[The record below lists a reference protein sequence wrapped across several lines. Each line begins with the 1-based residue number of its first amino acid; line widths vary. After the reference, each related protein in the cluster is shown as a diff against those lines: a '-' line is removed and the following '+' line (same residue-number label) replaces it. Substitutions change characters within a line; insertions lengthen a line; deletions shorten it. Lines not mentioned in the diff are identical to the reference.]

1 MSNDYYD
8 NFLADEGP
16 NPDPE
21 DNKVDKGL
29 EWINFHPTAK
39 EAYQAIND
47 LKKIKLRYISGHSS
61 EKSYK
66 TKSPWTISKAEV
78 ARRVGKSSQPLFN
91 SNTFSIGLLSY
102 YNDANDDLLN
112 AKTKKLTKA
121 NKGVQHKTKEELKE
135 STLKLTKENK
145 QLLQNTCEEL
155 YEKLLSELPLDVRR
169 KLGLN

>member
-8 NFLADEGP
+8 NFLADEDL
-16 NPDPE
+16 NPEPE

-47 LKKIKLRYISGHSS
+47 LKKVKLRYISGHSS
-61 EKSYK
+61 EKGYT

-78 ARRVGKSSQPLFN
+78 ARRIDTSPQPLFN
-91 SNTFSIGLLSY
+91 SNTFSKGLLDY
-102 YNDANDDLLN
+102 FNDANEGLLK

-121 NKGVQHKTKEELKE
+121 KKGVQHKTKEELKE

-145 QLLQNTCEEL
+145 QLLQNTCENL
-155 YEKLLSELPLDVRR
+155 YEKLLSELPLDVKRQ
-169 KLGLN
+169 LGLN